1 MDSQREKF
9 TSSEMHA
16 ILKQLNEDMAKA
28 LSDVRFIREKLGA
41 PPPKVA
47 PPTKLNNGLASLQ
60 AQIAVWEAKAKRS
73 KPKLETSIPMVV
85 EKLPTIETASKPSN
99 DGQET
104 KGSTSISNLSTQFG
118 QIVCLES
125 NDEGHMIRKC
135 PHETTIID
143 NQPGQYDSYI
153 IHDDKPCIKV
163 ANKHESSLSISLRD
177 HEFQE
182 GDWKRDPLTEYAH
195 IEVQKEV

>member
-1 MDSQREKF
+1 MDSPREKF

-16 ILKQLNEDMAKA
+16 ILKQMNEDMAKA

-47 PPTKLNNGLASLQ
+47 PPTKLNNGMASLQ
-60 AQIAVWEAKAKRS
+60 AQFAAWEAKAKRS
-73 KPKLETSIPMVV
+73 KPKLEASIPMVV
-85 EKLPTIETASKPSN
+85 EKLPTIEATSKPSN
-99 DGQET
+99 DGQEA
-104 KGSTSISNLSTQFG
+104 KGSTSNSNLPSQFG
-118 QIVCLES
+118 QIECLEC

-143 NQPGQYDSYI
+143 NQLGQYDSCI

-163 ANKHESSLSISLRD
+163 ANKHETSLIISLID

-182 GDWKRDPLTEYAH
+182 DD
-195 IEVQKEV
+195 